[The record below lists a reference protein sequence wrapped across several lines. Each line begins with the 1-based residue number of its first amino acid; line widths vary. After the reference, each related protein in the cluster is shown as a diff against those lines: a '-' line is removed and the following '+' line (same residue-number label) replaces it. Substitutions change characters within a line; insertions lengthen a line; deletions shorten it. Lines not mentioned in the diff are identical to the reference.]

1 VAHAHMTVAVED
13 TLVGEYAVGGDK
25 IVDFGGVDRVAGL
38 RDGCGTF
45 VVHGRFLELSGVSGD

>member
-1 VAHAHMTVAVED
+1 MTVAVKD

-38 RDGCGTF
+38 RNGRGTF